1 MPVCKRSSSCSRL
14 LPRSFREPV
23 GPLRPQN
30 PSSVLDAREIV
41 VASSAATDR
50 SWTDRVHYRYLL
62 RDEDRRLDSDGCVRS
77 EGCPCLSNHFP
88 QRRSVHSTRGA
99 QRGASI
105 SQGTKETG
113 GEAPQ
118 ANARDAR
125 GAGLS
130 TALRGG
136 GGEQHVVDP
145 FASRSSFPLQPPP
158 FDGSFLPDPPGE
170 KCDLNHWPKCY
181 TPRWWMLRVLRREN
195 LAARRG
201 CGV

>member
-1 MPVCKRSSSCSRL
+1 MPVCKRSSSCSRF

-23 GPLRPQN
+23 GLLRPQN
-30 PSSVLDAREIV
+30 PSSVLAAREIV

-50 SWTDRVHYRYLL
+50 SWTDRVHYRYLR
-62 RDEDRRLDSDGCVRS
+62 RDEDQRLDSDGCVGS
-77 EGCPCLSNHFP
+77 EGCPCLNNHFP
-88 QRRSVHSTRGA
+88 QRRSVHSTPGA
-99 QRGASI
+99 QRGAS
-105 SQGTKETG
+105 SSRGTKETG

-118 ANARDAR
+118 ANAR
-125 GAGLS
+125 
-130 TALRGG
+130 GG
-136 GGEQHVVDP
+136 GQHLVDP

-181 TPRWWMLRVLRREN
+181 APRWWMLRVLRREN